1 MEDNTESIEQREQ
14 EIQSI
19 VQSISQINDMYKDLA
34 MLVVEQVSIVHHH
47 NIITCVHIVVYAYLG
62 LGDSCNY

>member
-1 MEDNTESIEQREQ
+1 MEDNTEEIEQREQ

-34 MLVVEQVSIVHHH
+34 MLVVEQVSGWS
-47 NIITCVHIVVYAYLG
+47 IITL
-62 LGDSCNY
+62 

>member
-34 MLVVEQVSIVHHH
+34 MLVVEQVSVVHYNQYH
-47 NIITCVHIVVYAYLG
+47 NNVITCVCIHM
-62 LGDSCNY
+62 